1 MVNTGECNSVESAQL
16 KTGPSPV
23 CGKLAAFL
31 MGRATPAAGGRK
43 SGESEVLEL

>member
-1 MVNTGECNSVESAQL
+1 MVNTEESNSVESAQL

-23 CGKLAAFL
+23 CGKLAAFP
-31 MGRATPAAGGRK
+31 MESATLAAGGSK